1 MNVSKSE
8 VMCFILSNHIYYVK
22 VLFSCVQGCTRVYMG
37 VHGCKQYLIQTG
49 RLLKCW
55 IQKRDTCQSQSILS
69 NQMSKLNDLCFNQRF
84 SEVCS
89 TWAKPVSMDW
99 RFDEPKELTDWRI
112 RLKRRIHTVYPRV
125 ELCLNIRTTCLS
137 DLFTT
142 GPWTW
147 LNIKQEV
154 FKVLYSMFYF
164 LAYELSKA
172 VPKSYP
178 FVRSS
183 SSVHIW
189 LYWLTIVRFSPR
201 GGRSVFITALLSPRL
216 KNCNHGPW
224 EKMDHGL
231 SFESVH
237 EMSGRGKNLGL
248 LFTLTSIFVG
258 RGPELTRV
266 SKWC

>member
-1 MNVSKSE
+1 
-8 VMCFILSNHIYYVK
+8 MCFILSNHIYNVK
-22 VLFSCVQGCTRVYMG
+22 VLLPCVHECTRVYMG
-37 VHGCKQYLIQTG
+37 VNSIWYRRTDYWNVGSKNETRVSPTQFCQT
-49 RLLKCW
+49 KCRNLMTFVS
-55 IQKRDTCQSQSILS
+55 INGFQEFFKRVSLT
-69 NQMSKLNDLCFNQRF
+69 
-84 SEVCS
+84 
-89 TWAKPVSMDW
+89 VSMDW

-231 SFESVH
+231 SLESVH